1 MKNFLLAITVITV
14 ITIVFLIFSNG
25 INEKNE
31 RFLARFGLETDSKP
45 VSFEEIKIPESFDAV
60 YQDYNAMQIASG
72 FDLSRYKGKKAVR
85 YTYKILNFPYS
96 GNVFANVICIKGKP
110 VAGDICCPELSGF
123 ILPLN
128 YLK

>member
-1 MKNFLLAITVITV
+1 MKNFLFTIIVITV
-14 ITIVFLIFSNG
+14 ITIVFLIFSND
-25 INEKNE
+25 INKKNGQ
-31 RFLARFGLETDSKP
+31 FLARFGLETDDAP

-60 YQDYNAMQIASG
+60 YQDYNAMQIVSG

-85 YTYKILNFPYS
+85 YTYRVLNFPYN
-96 GNVFANVICIKGKP
+96 GNVFANVICVNGKP

>member
-1 MKNFLLAITVITV
+1 MKNFLFAILVIIV
-14 ITIVFLIFSNG
+14 ITIVFLFFSDD
-25 INEKNE
+25 INEKNK
-31 RFLARFGLETDSKP
+31 RFLTGFGLETDANP
-45 VSFEEIKIPESFDAV
+45 VSFEEIRIPESFDSV

-85 YTYKILNFPYS
+85 YTYRLLNFPS
-96 GNVFANVICIKGKP
+96 GGNVFANVICVKGKP

-128 YLK
+128 YLR